1 LNRAR
6 HFFPG
11 SNTPQGFFSYYDHIL
26 PHEKAER
33 IIILKGGPGTG
44 KSTLM
49 KRLAD
54 DWERRGLT
62 VEHHHCSADP
72 GSLDAVA
79 LPEAG
84 VAVVDGTRPHTI
96 DPRFPGAVDE
106 IVHLGEYWDEEG
118 IRRHRDEIAA
128 LSALSSQAYQRAY
141 RYLAA
146 SRLVYEEVV
155 AIHSRALDLGRLNQM
170 AQALIA
176 RCLSTRPAAAVP
188 GPVRRLFASAI
199 TPRGHVHFVDRLA
212 AGASRVV
219 VIQGPPGTGKST
231 LVEKLAQEASRQGI
245 AVECFHSPYDPVRVD
260 HLVAPELDLAVIT
273 SAPPYLWA
281 GSAEEV
287 VDTREALLEER
298 LQPHREELK
307 EAEQQALR
315 LLEIAIRSL
324 AQAKAYH
331 DQLEQYYVPHMD
343 FPAMEELYQ
352 RLRRKLEAHLDR
364 LVTP

>member
-1 LNRAR
+1 
-6 HFFPG
+6 
-11 SNTPQGFFSYYDHIL
+11 
-26 PHEKAER
+26 
-33 IIILKGGPGTG
+33 
-44 KSTLM
+44 
-49 KRLAD
+49 
-54 DWERRGLT
+54 
-62 VEHHHCSADP
+62 EHHHCSADP
-72 GSLDAVA
+72 DSLDAAA

-96 DPRFPGAVDE
+96 DPRLPGAVDE
-106 IVHLGEYWDEEG
+106 IVYLGGYWDEKG

-128 LSALSSQAYQRAY
+128 LSELSSQAYQRAY

-146 SRLVYEEVV
+146 SRLVYEGLV
-155 AIHSRALDLGRLNQM
+155 AIHSRALDLGRLDQI
-170 AQALIA
+170 AQALIE
-176 RCLSTRPAAAVP
+176 RCLSTRPAATAA

-212 AGASRVV
+212 AGAGRVV

-231 LVEKLAQEASRQGI
+231 LVEKLAQEASQRGI
-245 AVECFHSPYDPVRVD
+245 AVECFHSPYDPLRVD
-260 HLVAPELDLAVIT
+260 HLVAPELDLAVVT
-273 SAPPYLWA
+273 SAPPHLWA

-298 LQPHREELK
+298 LKPHREELTG
-307 EAEQQALR
+307 AEQRALR
-315 LLEIAIRSL
+315 LKEMAIRSL

-331 DQLEQYYVPHMD
+331 DQLEQCYVPHMD
-343 FPAMEELYQ
+343 FLAVEELYQ